1 MARPLPGHERM
12 GFRGKKGKDDVCEK
26 GKETRGQYYYVFFGY
41 WLLMTS
47 LGLRVEK
54 KAFG

>member
-1 MARPLPGHERM
+1 MKGWDSEE
-12 GFRGKKGKDDVCEK
+12 KKGKTMSAK
-26 GKETRGQYYYVFFGY
+26 RGKETRGQYYYVFFGY